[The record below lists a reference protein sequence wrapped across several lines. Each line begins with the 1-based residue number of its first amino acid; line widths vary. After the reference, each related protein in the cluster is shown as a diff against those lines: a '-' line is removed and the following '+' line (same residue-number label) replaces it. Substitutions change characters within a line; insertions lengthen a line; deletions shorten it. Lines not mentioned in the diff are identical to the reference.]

1 MVIRQPTPA
10 LMMLLGERTHIGKR
24 LAEAQAKGV
33 QRDIDH
39 WEAEFEKIEKRIIRE
54 GGDPLP

>member
-1 MVIRQPTPA
+1 MAMRELTPA
-10 LMMLLGERTHIGKR
+10 LMMLFGERAHIGKR

-33 QRDIDH
+33 QREVDY
-39 WEAEFEKIEKRIIRE
+39 WQAEFEACERRIIRE